1 MQFIISSPDNKYIK
15 LASSLKVKKY
25 REATGLFLVEGRRSV
40 NEVLSRPE
48 LVEAILAAA
57 DCCEEVDSNR
67 LPADKIMMVEPKLLK
82 QVCSTDNPQGIAA
95 IVRQPHWSWSQINAR
110 GGLLVYLDRISDPGN
125 LGSILRSCWAL
136 GVQGVLMSPGCVDL
150 YNLKVVR
157 STMGAI
163 LNLPV
168 FTDVGLAELAL
179 LQEAGFAL
187 TCTDTDRGQ
196 KYYDVDLKIPTVMIF
211 GSEAHGV
218 SGELKEI
225 SGIKINIP
233 IEPGVD
239 SLNVAAA
246 CAIIVAEARRQHQEG
261 AAH

>member
-1 MQFIISSPDNKYIK
+1 MQFISSPDNKYIK
-15 LASSLKVKKY
+15 LAASLKVRKY
-25 REATGLFLVEGRRSV
+25 REAAGLFLVEGRRSV
-40 NEVLSRPE
+40 NEALAQPE
-48 LVEAILAAA
+48 LIEAILAAA
-57 DCCEEVDSNR
+57 DRCEEVDSNR
-67 LPADKIMMVEPKLLK
+67 LPDDKIMMVEPKLLK
-82 QVCSTDNPQGIAA
+82 QVCGTDNPQGIAA
-95 IVRQPHWSWSQINAR
+95 IVRKPHWSWSQISAR

-168 FTDVGLAELAL
+168 FPDVGQAELAA
-179 LQEAGFAL
+179 LQEAGFVL
-187 TCTDTDRGQ
+187 TCTDPDSGQ
-196 KYYDVDLKIPTVMIF
+196 KYYDVDLKIPTVMIL

-225 SGIKINIP
+225 SGTKINIP
-233 IEPGVD
+233 IEPGID

-246 CAIIVAEARRQHQEG
+246 CAIIVAEAHRQRQEG
-261 AAH
+261 AEH